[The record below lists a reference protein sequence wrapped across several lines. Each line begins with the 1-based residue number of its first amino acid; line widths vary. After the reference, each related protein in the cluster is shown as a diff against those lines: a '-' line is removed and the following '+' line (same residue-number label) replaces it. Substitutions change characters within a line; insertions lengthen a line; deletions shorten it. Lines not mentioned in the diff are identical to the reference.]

1 MAVNPCHEEIIATG
15 GEDHTVR
22 LWDIR
27 DIEPGSAPSRI
38 SKEKPM
44 GFNLQHFTLIGHEA
58 GVSVLR
64 FSRDARLLASASK
77 DCEVR
82 LWNPDMH
89 GPTLHA
95 KFAAHEAWVRDLQW
109 THSQDMIYTASSD
122 GHIFA
127 FQVPHK
133 YHCKFDKK
141 QKKRKGGSKATSSA
155 AGSDART
162 ATTSETS

>member
-1 MAVNPCHEEIIATG
+1 
-15 GEDHTVR
+15 
-22 LWDIR
+22 
-27 DIEPGSAPSRI
+27 
-38 SKEKPM
+38 M
-44 GFNLQHFTLIGHEA
+44 GYNLAHFSLIGHEA
-58 GVSVLR
+58 AVSVLR

-109 THSQDMIYTASSD
+109 THSQDMVYTASSD

-141 QKKRKGGSKATSSA
+141 QKKRKGSKGAPSSVTS
-155 AGSDART
+155 GETRT
-162 ATTSETS
+162 TDTS